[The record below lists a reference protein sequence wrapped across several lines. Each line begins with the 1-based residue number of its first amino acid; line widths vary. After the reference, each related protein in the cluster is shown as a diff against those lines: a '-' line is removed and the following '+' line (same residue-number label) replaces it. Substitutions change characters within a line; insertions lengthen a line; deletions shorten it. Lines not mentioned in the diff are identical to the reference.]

1 MAKIE
6 KKLIGNFDHL
16 VQYIHDTV
24 LSKSISAS
32 FEDASDYSYNNTKVA
47 TRVYERYSFL
57 GKNRVSLNVTIVGVD
72 NNLFCSAITSGG
84 SQGVFL
90 KINTFGESSFLGTLK
105 EALDNY
111 TLY

>member
-6 KKLIGNFDHL
+6 KELIGNFDHL
-16 VQYIHDTV
+16 VQYVHDTV

-32 FEDASDYSYNNTKVA
+32 FEDRFDYSNNNTRVA

-57 GKNRVSLNVTIVGVD
+57 GKNRVSLTITIVGVE

-105 EALDNY
+105 KALESY
-111 TLY
+111 SF